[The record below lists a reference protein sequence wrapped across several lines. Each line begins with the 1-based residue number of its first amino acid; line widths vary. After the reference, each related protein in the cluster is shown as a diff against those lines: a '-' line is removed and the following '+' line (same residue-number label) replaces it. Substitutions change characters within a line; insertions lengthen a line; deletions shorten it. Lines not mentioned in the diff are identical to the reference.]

1 VKPWNRFEQHFKHRQ
16 LAFFESLLG
25 VEERSPAV
33 IDHAA
38 VQRILVVRQHDQ
50 LGDFL
55 LSTPVF
61 KALRGRYPG
70 AEITAVTRSYTARV
84 AEYNENIDRVVPVY
98 EHGGEWTLQ
107 RLREVAR
114 LTGAKADLSVVLN
127 TVSHSLTSDLIA
139 RFATRGF
146 IVGSEHRLFKGTTRN
161 FFYHINAPFL
171 EGERH
176 QSRRNLDILKPLG
189 IEEGDLREH
198 IRITAEESAWAREHL
213 RSLGREEGRPLIA
226 LHPGAGKAGNRW
238 PAARFAAAANILAA
252 EAGAQIYV
260 TWGRQEGTLGEELL
274 AGLERPPLHSLHAE
288 IRRMAALLTEADLF
302 LCNDTGVMHVG
313 AAVGTPLVAVFGP
326 TDPALW
332 KPWGEEFVAVR
343 AQDQS
348 CAAVTLEQLLEPA
361 RRMLQINFKKM
372 ITQ

>member
-1 VKPWNRFEQHFKHRQ
+1 MKPWNRFEQHFKHRQ
-16 LAFFESLLG
+16 LAFLESLLG
-25 VEERSPAV
+25 VEERSAAV

-38 VQRILVVRQHDQ
+38 VRRIIVVRQHDQ

-70 AEITAVTRSYTARV
+70 AEITAVTRSYTAKV
-84 AEYNENIDRVVPVY
+84 AEHNENIDRVVPVY

-114 LTGAKADLSVVLN
+114 LTGARADLTVVLN

-139 RFATRGF
+139 RFATRGV
-146 IVGSEHRLFKGTTRN
+146 IVGSEHRPFKGTTRN
-161 FFYHINAPFL
+161 FFYHINASCL

-176 QSRRNLDILKPLG
+176 QSQRNLDILRPLG
-189 IEEGDLREH
+189 IEGGDLREH
-198 IRITAEESAWAREHL
+198 IHITPEESAWAREHL
-213 RSLGREEGRPLIA
+213 RTLGREEGRALIA
-226 LHPGAGKAGNRW
+226 VHPGAGKAGNRW
-238 PAARFAAAANILAA
+238 PAGRFAAAANTLGA
-252 EAGAQIYV
+252 EFGAQIYV
-260 TWGRQEGTLGEELL
+260 TWGRQEGALGDELI

-288 IRRMAALLTEADLF
+288 IRRMAALLAEADLF

-313 AAVGTPLVAVFGP
+313 AAVGTPLAAVFGP

-343 AQDQS
+343 AEDQR
-348 CAAVTLEQLLEPA
+348 CASVTLEQLLEPA
-361 RRMLQINFKKM
+361 RRVLQAGVKKYR
-372 ITQ
+372 I